1 MGFFLSWNC
10 AVALCKDGDETEW
23 IFTFSSVLLGRWL
36 EEVLKLSRESTMAS
50 ASCLRSTTRQTTTL
64 SDNFSDLFSTDGVI
78 SSWVPSSKSLLPD
91 VLLLSQI
98 RLQIEL
104 RIVLKLSVEPF
115 ILKLDSVTLDL
126 GSFLV

>member
-1 MGFFLSWNC
+1 MRFLLSWNC
-10 AVALCKDGDETEW
+10 TIALCKDGDETER
-23 IFTFSSVLLGRWL
+23 IFAFSCVLFGRWL

-50 ASCLRSTTRQTTTL
+50 ASCLCSTTSQATTL
-64 SDNFSDLFSTDGVI
+64 SYDLCDLFCTDGVI
-78 SSWVPSSKSLLPD
+78 ASRVTSPKSLLPNI
-91 VLLLSQI
+91 LLLSQI